1 MTEELRKVLASKI
14 TALEEKENAVFAT
27 LNAYV
32 SRGDYTSVADTIVE
46 LKDMWQDLTTAR
58 VTKIIKAFFETIP
71 YCEESFEAILNL
83 LERLITWADSEGKKM
98 LRLDLQCKRIYALLK
113 TGKYVDTIDQVGE
126 VMRELKKYDDKV
138 NLITLHVYESK
149 ALYEL
154 KNISKSRACLTS
166 ARVLAVSA
174 YCPSHLQAQIDLLSG
189 MYICDE
195 RNYGVASSYF
205 IEALEGFTLG
215 KLDAE
220 ACVALRYLILSKIMA
235 NKCDEVAVVLRNKS
249 TMNHLDDRTVKT
261 LLNISIACKDRDLKT
276 YSDVLVTNSDVI
288 GQDAFIYAHMQY
300 LYDALLEK
308 NIVKIVEP
316 YSVVRIDFIA
326 RMLCFDV
333 DVIEKKLRK
342 MILDKMVCGTLD
354 HINQSLILHEV
365 KPLHGFAED
374 CARHI
379 EALNLIAS
387 TKY

>member
-1 MTEELRKVLASKI
+1 MTEELRKVLASKN
-14 TALEEKENAVFAT
+14 TTLEEKESAVLEA

-32 SRGDYTSVADTIVE
+32 SRRDYDSVANAIIG
-46 LKDMWQDLTTAR
+46 LKGMWQDLTTAR

-83 LERLITWADSEGKKM
+83 LEALIAWADDEGKKM
-98 LRLDLQCKRIYALLK
+98 LKLDLQCKRIYALLK
-113 TGKYVDTIDQVGE
+113 TGKYTDTLDQVGE
-126 VMRELKKYDDKV
+126 VMHELKKYDDKV

-205 IEALEGFTLG
+205 VEALEGFALG
-215 KLDAE
+215 KLDTE
-220 ACVALRYLILSKIMA
+220 ACIALRYLILSKIMA

-249 TMNHLDDRTVKT
+249 TMKYLDDRVVKT
-261 LLNISIACKDRDLKT
+261 LLNISGACRDRDLKM
-276 YSDVLVTNSDVI
+276 YSDVLVANSDVI
-288 GQDAFIYAHMQY
+288 GLDAFIYAHMQY

-316 YSVVRIDFIA
+316 YSVVRIEFIA

-342 MILDKMVCGTLD
+342 MILDKVVCGTLD
-354 HINQSLILHEV
+354 HINQSLIMHEAQ
-365 KPLHGFAED
+365 LHGFAVD
-374 CARHI
+374 CAKQI
-379 EALNLIAS
+379 EALNRIAS
-387 TKY
+387 AKY